1 MLVSSTVFANH
12 KGGCGKS
19 VLLFQSAA
27 EYALAHPDQHVLVV
41 DMTVV
46 GDLTRLFLGG
56 DSFERSSSVSLSDF
70 VAVHGGTTKLLFDCL
85 AFELGFQSGAL
96 RETATTA
103 SGSSGSGPLSFVSR
117 LRQTFGGGTGSEDK
131 SAGGSGGA
139 YRFPVEKYL
148 LRVADVNTH
157 IPANIYLSMSSGG
170 GSQHPFRLTERLT
183 VVQGLRRAF
192 QQAPASYKVLFD
204 TDGDL
209 HFSDY
214 TRIAIGVADHLVV
227 PLFPSFTDFHRV
239 ETFMEELFQMRQ
251 NGETDAKVQLMVWN
265 NVDVHYNR
273 PWLPVSRNVTPTK
286 AAQTVIEKLNSLLAG
301 VAAQYSTLFVQPIPD
316 NASPVEASEHFS
328 ETSSMIMRTFG
339 VTGMASADLGI
350 PFACM
355 QPGTLTGGA
364 VEYHVSAEML
374 ELLRANV
381 RELADVL

>member
-1 MLVSSTVFANH
+1 MLISSTVFANH

-27 EYALAHPDQHVLVV
+27 EYALSHAEQHILVV

-56 DSFERSSSVSLSDF
+56 DAFERTSTVSLSDL
-70 VAVHGGTTKLLFDCL
+70 AAIQGGTTKLLFDCL
-85 AFELGFQSGAL
+85 SFELGCQSGAL
-96 RETATTA
+96 RETTPVA
-103 SGSSGSGPLSFVSR
+103 SSSTGSGGGPLSFVNR
-117 LRQTFGGGTGSEDK
+117 LRQTFGGS
-131 SAGGSGGA
+131 GGGGGGGGEKGA
-139 YRFPVEKYL
+139 YRFPIEKYL
-148 LRVADVNTH
+148 LRVADVNPH
-157 IPANIYLSMSSGG
+157 IPSNIYLAMSSGG
-170 GSQHPFRLTERLT
+170 GSQHPFRLPERMA
-183 VVQGLRRAF
+183 VVQGLRRAL
-192 QQAPASYKVLFD
+192 QQAPDSYKLLFD

-214 TRIAIGVADHLVV
+214 TRIAIGMADHLVI

-251 NGETDAKVQLMVWN
+251 NGETDGKVQLMVWN

-301 VAAQYSTLFVQPIPD
+301 VAAQYSTLFIQPIPD
-316 NASPVEASEHFS
+316 NASPEEAAEHFS
-328 ETSSMIMRTFG
+328 ENSSMIMRTFG

-350 PFACM
+350 PFAAM

-364 VEYHVSAEML
+364 VEYHISAEML
-374 ELLRANV
+374 DLLRANV
-381 RELADVL
+381 RELADSL